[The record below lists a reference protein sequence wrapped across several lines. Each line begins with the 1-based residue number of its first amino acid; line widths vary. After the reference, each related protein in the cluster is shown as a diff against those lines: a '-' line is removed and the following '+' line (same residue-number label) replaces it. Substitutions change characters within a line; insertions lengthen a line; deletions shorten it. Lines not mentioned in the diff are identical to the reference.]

1 MFKKQ
6 LGQNFLKNRLFLKK
20 IAQSLSISPQDI
32 VVEIGGG
39 HGELTKFLTGAKKLI
54 VYEIDQ
60 NLAEILKEKFSLYRN
75 VEIIN
80 DDFLKAELS
89 KFNHQYKLVGNI
101 PYRITGLIFRKVL
114 TKENFPK
121 VFVLTLQ
128 KEVGDKILTENSFL
142 SFWLKIWGE
151 VKKIDFVQNKN
162 FLPQP
167 KVDSLILKINFYD
180 QPLISEPESFA
191 QFLKKVFK
199 QPKKMLKNNID
210 LPSKFNY
217 LANLRP
223 HQLSFEEIIKL
234 YQFSA

>member
-6 LGQNFLKNRLFLKK
+6 LGQNFLKNRLFLRK
-20 IAQSLSISPQDI
+20 IAHSLSISPQDI

-39 HGELTKFLTGAKKLI
+39 HGELTKFLTQAKKLI
-54 VYEIDQ
+54 IYEIDQ
-60 NLAEILKEKFSLYRN
+60 NLVEILKEKFSLYPN

-80 DDFLKAELS
+80 NDFLKAELS

-101 PYRITGLIFRKVL
+101 PYRITGLVFRKVL

-142 SFWLKIWGE
+142 SFWLKIWGKVE
-151 VKKIDFVQNKN
+151 KIDFVQNKN

-180 QPLISEPESFA
+180 QPLISEPENFA
-191 QFLKKVFK
+191 QFLKQVFK